1 MDVVKS
7 PIVEIRLNDESTV
20 LLANMETS
28 HSSWRV
34 SYFWVSEDFKNWV
47 ESRLLTLNPSVK
59 NTCKSPILTGRNA
72 YFCPDMHNVNF
83 FHRWKFQS
91 TFLPQKSINY
101 NQKNCNKTRKSPFIC
116 FNSQNLIFFQFLG
129 MWTTLAVKR
138 HWGIHLPQSFGHF
151 RVRLVGHCGEIP
163 SSPAKDPDQCDF
175 P

>member
-1 MDVVKS
+1 MLYRQTKAFLQIFNLKMDVVKS

-47 ESRLLTLNPSVK
+47 ESRLLALNPSVK

-91 TFLPQKSINY
+91 TFLPPKSINY
-101 NQKNCNKTRKSPFIC
+101 NQKKLATKHVNHHLFASIHKIS
-116 FNSQNLIFFQFLG
+116 FFS
-129 MWTTLAVKR
+129 
-138 HWGIHLPQSFGHF
+138 SF
-151 RVRLVGHCGEIP
+151 
-163 SSPAKDPDQCDF
+163 
-175 P
+175 